1 MFSPYLYQEVVKL
14 LDQLKC
20 LIEYQKIEDKKN
32 QLIRSY
38 EEAPR
43 RIAELEKEFEY
54 FEGQY
59 LSKKEE
65 YGNAK
70 KTHRSIEQQVEDLG
84 ARLGRQK
91 TRQSEVKTNKE
102 YQAILK
108 EIDETK
114 KDVSRSE
121 DSVLELMERIERL
134 GGEVAEL
141 EKDLA
146 ERRRKLEEDKAILQ
160 QEGEELKGRLD
171 RLEVIRQLVRERV
184 NPELLKKTD
193 FLFMKQAGIA
203 VSAVENGV
211 CKVCHMNIPP
221 QKFIELQ
228 RDEDILQCPHCHRFL
243 YWPGHEG
250 YCVAEDDID
259 SI

>member
-1 MFSPYLYQEVVKL
+1 M

-43 RIAELEKEFEY
+43 RLAELEKEFEF

-65 YGNAK
+65 YDDAR
-70 KTHRSIEQQVEDLG
+70 KTHRTVEQQIEDLR
-84 ARLGRQK
+84 ARMGRQK
-91 TRQSEVKTNKE
+91 TRLGEVRTNKE
-102 YQAILK
+102 YQAMLK

-114 KDVSRSE
+114 KEVSRNE
-121 DSVLELMERIERL
+121 DIALELMDKIDRL
-134 GGEVAEL
+134 VREVGDLSNDL
-141 EKDLA
+141 E
-146 ERRRKLEEDKAILQ
+146 ERRRKLEEERAVVRR
-160 QEGEELKGRLD
+160 ESGELKGRLD
-171 RLEVIRQLVRERV
+171 RLEAIRRNVRDRLT
-184 NPELLKKTD
+184 PDLLKKTD
-193 FLFMKQAGIA
+193 FLFEKQAGIA

-228 RDEDILQCPHCHRFL
+228 RDEDIMQCPHCHRFL

-250 YCVAEDDID
+250 YCVTEEDID